1 MKKELLTALLEVQK
15 ELPMITR
22 DTKAYNYKYAPL
34 EVIWEKVGKILTE
47 KGFVVVNELTPEGVK
62 TTAYHEAGELSSFF
76 AITGLKPQDRG
87 AEATY
92 GRRYNLV
99 AIFNIQLENE
109 DDDAQ
114 EAQKKAPKPVN
125 DIASL

>member
-76 AITGLKPQDRG
+76 AITGLKPQDKG

-109 DDDAQ
+109 DKDCADVK
-114 EAQKKAPKPVN
+114 ELKKVN
-125 DIASL
+125 DISSL